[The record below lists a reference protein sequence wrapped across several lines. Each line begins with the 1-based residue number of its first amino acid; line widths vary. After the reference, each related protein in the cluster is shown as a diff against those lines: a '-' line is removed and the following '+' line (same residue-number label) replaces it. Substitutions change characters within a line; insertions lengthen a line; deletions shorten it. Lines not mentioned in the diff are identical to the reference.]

1 MNPRYELHG
10 DIPVLDRPVMVVHLH
25 GWIDASGAAAAA
37 MAALDSACDT
47 KTLVTFDG
55 DTFIDYRARRP
66 TMELR
71 EGVNTKLAWSD
82 IELKVGADSN
92 GQPVLTLLGP
102 EPDSQ
107 WRGFASAVTQLAL
120 QLGVHQMVAFG
131 SYPFASP
138 HTRPARLSSSSPSAD
153 VIADL
158 PYLKNSVDVPAG
170 MSAVLEHALTEA
182 GIASLGLWVQVPHY
196 VSAMSYPA
204 ASAALLNGLNEVTGI
219 TIDRSA
225 LASEAEI
232 QHQRINVLVGGNDE
246 HEAMVRQLESLYD
259 QAEQQTLDLDRAISE
274 MPSGD
279 ELAAEFEQFLRDHDS
294 NDKDAGPGEP
304 GLG

>member
-10 DIPVLDRPVMVVHLH
+10 ELPVLDRPVLVVHLS

-37 MAALDSACDT
+37 MATLDQACDT
-47 KTLVTFDG
+47 KTLATFDG

-71 EGVNTKLAWSD
+71 EGVNTRLVWSD
-82 IELKVGADSN
+82 IELKAGVDSK
-92 GQPVLTLLGP
+92 GHPVLTLVGP

-107 WRGFASAVTQLAL
+107 WRAFASAVTQLAL
-120 QLGVHQMVAFG
+120 QLGVYQAVALG

-138 HTRPARLSSSSPSAD
+138 HTRAPRLSSSSPSAD
-153 VIADL
+153 VVAGL

-204 ASAALLNGLNEVTGI
+204 ASASLLDGLREVTGI
-219 TIDRSA
+219 TMDTSA
-225 LASEAEI
+225 LQREAEI
-232 QHQRINVLVGGNDE
+232 QRMRIDQLVAGNDE
-246 HEAMVRQLESLYD
+246 HQAMVEQLEGVYD
-259 QAEQQTLDLDRAISE
+259 QVEQQSVDLGRAFDE
-274 MPSGD
+274 LPSGD
-279 ELAAEFEQFLRDHDS
+279 ELAAEFERFLRDQD
-294 NDKDAGPGEP
+294 E
-304 GLG
+304 